1 MEDWRNDIQS
11 FHDSLQI
18 VTLLSICCVL
28 QTSHLFS
35 MFNLSA
41 VPEIGL
47 GDKLTFILMFRI
59 ENYMRYLYAQTIL

>member
-1 MEDWRNDIQS
+1 MEDWCNDIFS

-47 GDKLTFILMFRI
+47 GDKFIVVLMIRI
-59 ENYMRYLYAQTIL
+59 KNDMRYLYAQTIL